1 VLWLTLLFGRPPW
14 VGLALAVTF
23 GSYGALRKLA
33 ALGSVEGLLL
43 ETLLMFP
50 LAGWHFWWLW
60 HAGHNT
66 LAVGPP
72 TQQLLLLC
80 AGPLTSIPLMLFAA
94 GARRIP
100 LSLVGL
106 LQYIAPTLQL
116 SLGVWV
122 WHEPFG
128 LARAVGYALIWLAL
142 AVYSAESLW
151 IARAARTA

>member
-1 VLWLTLLFGRPPW
+1 
-14 VGLALAVTF
+14 
-23 GSYGALRKLA
+23 
-33 ALGSVEGLLL
+33 
-43 ETLLMFP
+43 
-50 LAGWHFWWLW
+50 
-60 HAGHNT
+60 
-66 LAVGPP
+66 
-72 TQQLLLLC
+72 
-80 AGPLTSIPLMLFAA
+80 MLFAA